1 MKIKV
6 VVKVKDWKLKW
17 PSEDYIDNF
26 KKFKIKCE
34 IADEDFGICNDT
46 YKLKLKGDG
55 EKIEDYLSYLQ
66 RKGFKIIRK
75 DKERYNL

>member
-17 PSEDYIDNF
+17 PSSDYIDNF
-26 KKFKIKCE
+26 EKFKIKCE
-34 IADEDFGICNDT
+34 IADENLGIFTAT
-46 YKLKLKGDG
+46 YELKLKGDR
-55 EKIEDYLSYLQ
+55 EKIKDYLSYLQ

-75 DKERYNL
+75 DKKRYTL